1 MSNHQPSNGDAI
13 QHGRPHQNDS
23 DSSEYD
29 SDDESTNKT
38 ESWTCKKCHMDYDVK
53 ADPPQF
59 WICCSLCNAAYD
71 LDCLN
76 MSKRTYNALNKCSNA
91 CWLCDL
97 CKAAYMPDPTKGLK
111 LENLQYKRIGEK
123 LNSLRET
130 SHKIAQLQIQ
140 LQETCQNINSKFDES
155 LKTVHE
161 NLSQE
166 INKVSKEIPVK
177 TSKTWA
183 NITNPTPAI
192 NEAVTVSQVR
202 KALIEVSEYDKEME
216 LRSRGIVVYRAP
228 ESQAITREARKADD
242 MNIMKDLVA
251 HIKCEDVE
259 IISTDRLGKYDEER
273 VSQGKHRPIKVR
285 FTKNS
290 DRDKVLK
297 SLSRL
302 KDADPMLKRLSIRQD
317 LNDSQRAELKAKLG
331 EAYAKTN
338 ASKFTIFRVRGS
350 PGDYFLK
357 QFPKPLSFQPDEQE
371 PKSGQSDSIDA
382 RST

>member
-1 MSNHQPSNGDAI
+1 
-13 QHGRPHQNDS
+13 
-23 DSSEYD
+23 
-29 SDDESTNKT
+29 
-38 ESWTCKKCHMDYDVK
+38 
-53 ADPPQF
+53 
-59 WICCSLCNAAYD
+59 
-71 LDCLN
+71 
-76 MSKRTYNALNKCSNA
+76 
-91 CWLCDL
+91 
-97 CKAAYMPDPTKGLK
+97 MPDPNKGLK
-111 LENLQYKRIGEK
+111 LANHQYKRIGDK
-123 LNSLRET
+123 INNLKIT
-130 SHKIAQLQIQ
+130 SQKIAQLQVQ
-140 LQETCQNINSKFDES
+140 LQETCQAINSKFDES
-155 LKTVHE
+155 LRTVHD

-166 INKVSKEIPVK
+166 INKVTKEIPLK
-177 TSKTWA
+177 ASKTWA
-183 NITNPTPAI
+183 SVTNQTPAI
-192 NEAVTVSQVR
+192 NEAVTVNQVK

-216 LRSRGIVVYRAP
+216 IRSRGIVVYRAP
-228 ESQAITREARKADD
+228 ESQGITREERKAAD
-242 MNIMKDLVA
+242 MNIIKDLVA

-357 QFPKPLSFQPDEQE
+357 QFPKPLCFQPDEQE